1 MAQKYLE
8 YKVNSEV
15 EPCID
20 EGSPKFLRKK
30 RFNDQNEIISNNMSL
45 ETNNNS
51 DSNSYNTNYM
61 NSKNPY
67 TPDTIIDYDI
77 NKKYMKKK
85 ENFDLDSDKI
95 KKIMIPFETENSNEE
110 ESINANNLYYIQ
122 NIKNN
127 IKNKI
132 SNEDY
137 EKYGKRKNQKDN
149 ISQKLFKN
157 FNDWIIKIIEN
168 KIPQPYKK
176 KIYTP
181 DHDIFTH
188 NTNSKDI
195 RFFLDIPF
203 ENILIMTKK
212 DKESLDHLL
221 IIKGIKKERKYYET
235 NLNDKE
241 LKKAEILLE
250 KLKKIE
256 KNEKIDEKEIINL
269 IIDILIEKGY
279 KSKEEKILFKKDKD
293 NFNQLLVE
301 FEIKKSLKDQENNDK
316 HIQDIKKIKT
326 IEELRMTLRELLLK
340 FFASKSEEF
349 EDFKKKVKENNEY
362 FELLNKFNIFENESK
377 ISCGFIHM
385 IEKDCYS
392 K

>member
-1 MAQKYLE
+1 MCK
-8 YKVNSEV
+8 
-15 EPCID
+15 
-20 EGSPKFLRKK
+20 
-30 RFNDQNEIISNNMSL
+30 
-45 ETNNNS
+45 
-51 DSNSYNTNYM
+51 
-61 NSKNPY
+61 
-67 TPDTIIDYDI
+67 
-77 NKKYMKKK
+77 
-85 ENFDLDSDKI
+85 
-95 KKIMIPFETENSNEE
+95 
-110 ESINANNLYYIQ
+110 
-122 NIKNN
+122 
-127 IKNKI
+127 
-132 SNEDY
+132 
-137 EKYGKRKNQKDN
+137 
-149 ISQKLFKN
+149 
-157 FNDWIIKIIEN
+157 
-168 KIPQPYKK
+168 
-176 KIYTP
+176 P
-181 DHDIFTH
+181 DHDIFTQ
-188 NTNSKDI
+188 NTNLKDI
-195 RFFLDIPF
+195 RFFLDISI
-203 ENILIMTKK
+203 ENILIMIKK

-349 EDFKKKVKENNEY
+349 EDFKEEVKENNES
-362 FELLNKFNIFENESK
+362 FELLNHFSIFELNESK
-377 ISCGFIHM
+377 TSCGFIRM
-385 IEKDCYS
+385 IEEDCDIPNEKIKILNHITNYFS
-392 K
+392 NKKINKAEIDKYLQLYPEENNEN